1 MSDPRQSVP
10 ERRYTLMWVP
20 QGGQDRV
27 RQLTLNLRQMRM
39 VLFGL
44 ALASG
49 LALVGV
55 VLMLGSLP
63 RSSACDSLLEENLSL
78 KSRLQDIDR
87 RLSEGEEQLRR
98 LRLYEGQ
105 LDDLEKKGFPGYG
118 PVDPDDAGE
127 WGLELGDGIADLDI
141 DPVTGEFG
149 VPMHELDGMELE
161 PAQLNATDAWA
172 LDVQGRAERLLE
184 LARLIEPDI
193 GVLVE
198 TAEDQRA
205 RRSAFPS
212 IWPVKGIYTSGFGYR
227 RSPFTKV
234 WKFHSG
240 IDVSAPRGTKIRAGA
255 SGLIITAEYTGG
267 YGKLIEIDHGYGV
280 VTRYAHNSQMF
291 ARKGDIVQQGQV
303 ISTVGTT
310 GHSTGPHLHFEVMVD
325 GEKVNPLAYLPRR
338 KRSKRA
344 KRANSPA
351 GKAGKRSE

>member
-1 MSDPRQSVP
+1 MADPRQSVP

-27 RQLTLNLRQMRM
+27 RQLTLSLREMRW
-39 VLFGL
+39 VVFGASLAVGL
-44 ALASG
+44 AV
-49 LALVGV
+49 VGV
-55 VLMLGSLP
+55 IIMLGSLP
-63 RSSACDSLLEENLSL
+63 RSAACDSLLEENLAL

-105 LDDLEKKGFPGYG
+105 LDDLGKSGFPGYG
-118 PVDPDDAGE
+118 PVDPDEALDL
-127 WGLELGDGIADLDI
+127 GLEPGDGIVELDI
-141 DPVTGEFG
+141 DPITGEFG
-149 VPMHELDGMELE
+149 IPMHELDGIELE
-161 PAQLNATDAWA
+161 PAQLSATDAWV
-172 LDVQGRAERLLE
+172 LDIQGRAERLLE
-184 LARLIEPDI
+184 LARLIEPEI

-240 IDVSAPRGTKIRAGA
+240 IDISAPRGTKVRAGA
-255 SGLIITAEYTGG
+255 SGLVVTAEYTGG
-267 YGKLIEIDHGYGV
+267 YGKLVEIDHGYGV
-280 VTRYAHNSQMF
+280 VTRYAHNAQMF
-291 ARKGDIVQQGQV
+291 IRAGDIVQQGQV

-325 GEKVNPLAYLPRR
+325 AEKVNPLAYLPRR
-338 KRSKRA
+338 RRAKQAKRA
-344 KRANSPA
+344 KSPA
-351 GKAGKRSE
+351 AKVAQSTE